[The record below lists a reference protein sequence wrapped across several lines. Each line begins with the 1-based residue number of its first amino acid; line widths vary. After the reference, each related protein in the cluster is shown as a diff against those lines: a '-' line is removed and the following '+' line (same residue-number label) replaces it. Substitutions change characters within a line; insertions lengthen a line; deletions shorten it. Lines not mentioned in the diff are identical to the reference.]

1 MSEPAAAAQPEAWDD
16 PFAVLGVR
24 PAASAREIE
33 RAGQR
38 LLAMIGAGV
47 AEDCSPEA
55 EHRVRHALDELRDA
69 RRRLVHEVGTY
80 ALGDETLGGPAIEE
94 ALGRLRSALPDL
106 QVRSHAF
113 AETLLWHQVA
123 LPPPPALPP
132 DHASKK
138 AQHFASGLGPFN
150 YLTDH
155 LKANKHDYHTQRGL
169 LKLVGQRR
177 RQLAYLNKND
187 VSRYRA
193 ILAKLGLRK

>member
-1 MSEPAAAAQPEAWDD
+1 MSDPATAAQPEAWDD
-16 PFAVLGVR
+16 PFAVLGVQ

-132 DHASKK
+132 DHASKIGLFWPLSGPK
-138 AQHFASGLGPFN
+138 AQHFARAASRPEDESDWAETVTPPLPV
-150 YLTDH
+150 
-155 LKANKHDYHTQRGL
+155 KHS
-169 LKLVGQRR
+169 
-177 RQLAYLNKND
+177 KNR
-187 VSRYRA
+187 SN
-193 ILAKLGLRK
+193 